1 MRPEKQAI
9 FEEIN
14 SQISG
19 SSFVIVAEYRGL
31 KVEQFSDLRR
41 QLHKVG
47 AKIQVVKN
55 RFLRVMTR
63 DKGWSGLES
72 SLKGQSAIV
81 TGVDVVKAAKT
92 IKLFNKANGLPL
104 VKSGVMGN
112 MILTSAQI
120 GALAELP
127 PREVLLGQVVGTV
140 AAPLSRLVGVMK
152 QKVTTIVQVIK
163 AVEDKKNAA

>member
-1 MRPEKQAI
+1 M
-9 FEEIN
+9 
-14 SQISG
+14 
-19 SSFVIVAEYRGL
+19 
-31 KVEQFSDLRR
+31 
-41 QLHKVG
+41 
-47 AKIQVVKN
+47 VKN

-81 TGVDVVKAAKT
+81 TGLDVVKAAKT